1 MTRGS
6 PSVDRA
12 VGVLA
17 MLSAAPE
24 RSFTLAE
31 IVRQTELSKATCH
44 ALLASLVE
52 ARWLL
57 RHPAGPSYRLGP
69 GLIALGEA
77 ARGGYPELPYAQDK
91 MRELGTELGLE
102 CLASAVVGG
111 EIVILAKGGGRAPVI
126 VSAAIGQRV
135 PLVPPLAT
143 VFFAWSPEPTIN
155 QAFGGATLTDNYR
168 AALSS
173 VRQRGYA
180 VGLENPVRERLGRH
194 LSPPSSP
201 ADSSPRP
208 KIGHAGQRA
217 GRRGL
222 PADRPDSGR
231 PGHTGSATCAAPIF
245 DAGGR
250 VESRVSPWSVFPPA
264 RAPARSTGTGLR
276 LRAAADAVTLT
287 AVPSTAASAGPA
299 ILLISTTSYRS
310 IDE

>member
-1 MTRGS
+1 VTRGS

-31 IVRQTELSKATCH
+31 IVRQTELSKATVH
-44 ALLASLVE
+44 ALLSSLVE

-69 GLIALGEA
+69 GLVALGEA

-143 VFFAWSPEPTIN
+143 VFFAWSPEPIIN
-155 QAFGGATLTDNYR
+155 EAFGGATLTDNYR
-168 AALSS
+168 TALSS

-180 VGLENPVRERLGRH
+180 VGLENPVRERLGRTFATQLARGQ
-194 LSPPSSP
+194 LSAPE
-201 ADSSPRP
+201 
-208 KIGHAGQRA
+208 IGHLVSALAEEDYQLIDGA
-217 GRRGL
+217 
-222 PADRPDSGR
+222 PDAHYWLSYL
-231 PGHTGSATCAAPIF
+231 AAPVF

-250 VESRVSPWSVFPPA
+250 VSLALTLVGFSSPLGVA
-264 RAPARSTGTGLR
+264 EIHRQGLI
-276 LRAAADAVTLT
+276 LRAAADAVSLAVHGLIPTADLSP
-287 AVPSTAASAGPA
+287 AVPAESSVTALQEATP
-299 ILLISTTSYRS
+299 
-310 IDE
+310 